1 MVWGKGYFIKC
12 CCYYSTVLIWLC
24 SYLSL
29 LLSGENLHKAFNL
42 FSLLS
47 IAIKCSNWP
56 HKQEMKSWSELHHV
70 CSFNSFEQLNLEFT
84 DRVEDTI
91 QKNKN
96 KKNSYWSLP
105 LIFPPAT
112 LQLHWIIVKQE
123 AIINSHLQTV
133 QYCQYP
139 VSNGLQIKI
148 LSIFNQTKEE
158 YWHNNMVQ
166 RKSRKMRN
174 IFWFVNLSKISHIV
188 KLTMPSRSI
197 IKLQ

>member
-1 MVWGKGYFIKC
+1 MVQ
-12 CCYYSTVLIWLC
+12 S
-24 SYLSL
+24 
-29 LLSGENLHKAFNL
+29 
-42 FSLLS
+42 
-47 IAIKCSNWP
+47 SNWP

-139 VSNGLQIKI
+139 VSDGLQIKI

-158 YWHNNMVQ
+158 YWHNDMVQ

-174 IFWFVNLSKISHIV
+174 IFWFVNLSKIFHIV

-197 IKLQ
+197 IELQ